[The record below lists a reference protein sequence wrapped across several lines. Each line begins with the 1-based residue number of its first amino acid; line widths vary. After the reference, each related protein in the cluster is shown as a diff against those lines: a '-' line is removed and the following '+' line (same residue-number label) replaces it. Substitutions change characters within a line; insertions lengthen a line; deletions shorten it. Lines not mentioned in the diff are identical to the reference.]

1 MKFRRPFFFSILIAA
16 FLVAAY
22 YPKID
27 NAEKEAVLM
36 HTILNGLNQLH
47 YSPKSLDDDFSN
59 RLYELYLERIDGG
72 RRFLTQSDVSQLSVY
87 KDQLDDEALEGSYT
101 FFDLSIK
108 LLDAS
113 LKKTQNYY
121 REILDSPFDY
131 DIKETVELDGDK
143 R

>member
-121 REILDSPFDY
+121 REILDSPF
-131 DIKETVELDGDK
+131 ETK
-143 R
+143 P